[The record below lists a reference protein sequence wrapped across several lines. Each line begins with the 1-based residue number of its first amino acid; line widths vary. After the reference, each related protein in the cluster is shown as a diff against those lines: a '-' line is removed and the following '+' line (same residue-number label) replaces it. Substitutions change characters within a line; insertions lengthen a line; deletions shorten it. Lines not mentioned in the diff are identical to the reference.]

1 MRSPLTASAQAQGA
15 ICAHPAPDIASTLHH
30 REETTCVVCF
40 TAVKRRTSQYPV
52 DTGVYAARVRRDC
65 NSVQTAVY
73 LVWLQERVV

>member
-1 MRSPLTASAQAQGA
+1 MRSPLTPPPPRGYLCSP
-15 ICAHPAPDIASTLHH
+15 CSRHVASTLHH